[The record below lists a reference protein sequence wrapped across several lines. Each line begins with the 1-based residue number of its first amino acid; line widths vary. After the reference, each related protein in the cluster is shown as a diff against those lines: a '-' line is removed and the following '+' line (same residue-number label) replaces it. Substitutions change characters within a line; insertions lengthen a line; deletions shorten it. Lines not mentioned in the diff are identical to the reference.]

1 MRTMVLLLGMA
12 LLATAAPA
20 GSAAQTTPTLDRVEE
35 LTRQGMTAEAR
46 EILQAW
52 WSNQGSQASRND
64 VQRGLW
70 LRGRLTTDPA
80 VADLDFRRLVV
91 EYPGGPFSDQALFR
105 LAQLAHAAG
114 DSAAAAGHVDRLVQ
128 EYPASPVRREAQAW
142 LATAGP
148 VPEPVTTGT
157 PGAAPP
163 QQGQRDAAPPAAQVP
178 QPQPTAAPRQEDPR
192 PVGRGDFTIQ
202 LGAFSTLERAEALLR
217 RVSDAGFEGRLV
229 TVPGSDL
236 IRVRVGTFDSAD
248 GANEVLWRLRDQD
261 FTAQLARDA
270 QREERVIR

>member
-1 MRTMVLLLGMA
+1 MRTVFLLLGMV
-12 LLATAAPA
+12 LLTTAAPA

-46 EILQAW
+46 EVLQAW
-52 WSNQGSQASRND
+52 WSSQRSRASRND
-64 VQRGLW
+64 LQRGLW

-80 VADLDFRRLVV
+80 QADLDFRRLVV

-114 DSAAAAGHVDRLVQ
+114 DSAVAAGYVDRLVQ

-148 VPEPVTTGT
+148 VPEPPATGT
-157 PGAAPP
+157 PGAAPAHRE
-163 QQGQRDAAPPAAQVP
+163 QRAVAPPGAP
-178 QPQPTAAPRQEDPR
+178 GPQPTAAPPKRDPE

-229 TVPGSDL
+229 TVPGSEL

-248 GANEVLWRLRDQD
+248 GANQVLWRLRDQD

>member
-12 LLATAAPA
+12 VLATAAPA
-20 GSAAQTTPTLDRVEE
+20 GSPAQTTPALDRVEE
-35 LTRQGMTAEAR
+35 LTREGMTAEAR
-46 EILQAW
+46 EVLQAW
-52 WSNQGSQASRND
+52 WSSQGNRASRND

-80 VADLDFRRLVV
+80 QADLDFRRLVV

-114 DSAAAAGHVDRLVQ
+114 DSSSAAGHVDRLVQ

-148 VPEPVTTGT
+148 VPERPTTGT
-157 PGAAPP
+157 SGAA
-163 QQGQRDAAPPAAQVP
+163 A
-178 QPQPTAAPRQEDPR
+178 PQPTAVPRQADPAL
-192 PVGRGDFTIQ
+192 VGRGDFTIQ
-202 LGAFSTLERAEALLR
+202 LGAFSTLERAETLLR

>member
-1 MRTMVLLLGMA
+1 MTRKVLLL
-12 LLATAAPA
+12 TAALVLAAAP
-20 GSAAQTTPTLDRVEE
+20 SAARAQAVPTLDRVEE
-35 LTRQGMTAEAR
+35 LTRQGLAAEAR
-46 EILQAW
+46 EVLQGW
-52 WSNQGSQASRND
+52 WSSQGTRASRTD
-64 VQRGLW
+64 TQRGLW

-80 VADLDFRRLVV
+80 QADLDFRRLVI

-114 DSAAAAGHVDRLVQ
+114 DSTAAAEHVDRLVH

-148 VPEPVTTGT
+148 VPASAGPAASDSAARAPAPGAPVPPAGAGAQ
-157 PGAAPP
+157 PPRGAAPA
-163 QQGQRDAAPPAAQVP
+163 GEG
-178 QPQPTAAPRQEDPR
+178 TGS
-192 PVGRGDFTIQ
+192 VGRGDFTIQ
-202 LGAFSTLERAEALLR
+202 LGAFSTVERAEALLR
-217 RVSDAGFEGRLV
+217 RAVEAGFEGRLV

-236 IRVRVGTFDSAD
+236 IRVRVGTFDSAE
-248 GANEVLWRLRDQD
+248 GASEVLWRLRDMD